1 MPATRKKTYKRSPE
15 EMDNIHAL
23 QKEIVN
29 VLLKKTGVTL
39 DDLYE
44 SARKRFVSSNLD
56 LLTAAELK
64 KYDQI
69 LLYSK

>member
-1 MPATRKKTYKRSPE
+1 MATTRKKTYKRSPE
-15 EMDNIHAL
+15 EMNNIRAL

-39 DDLYE
+39 DDLYA

-56 LLTAAELK
+56 LLTTDELK